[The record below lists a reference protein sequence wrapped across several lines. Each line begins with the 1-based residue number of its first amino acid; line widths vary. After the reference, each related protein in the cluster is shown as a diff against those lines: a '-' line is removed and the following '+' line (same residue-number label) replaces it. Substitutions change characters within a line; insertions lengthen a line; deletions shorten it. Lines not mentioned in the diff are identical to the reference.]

1 MIIRDLA
8 QVKNAKLHDAILLI
22 SYSGYNFERVFID
35 PLKECSIMF
44 SGNIPEHI
52 IKLFFDALTDTD
64 NYLPNVE
71 IDYSYLGKRT
81 ELFTPEFWRYE

>member
-1 MIIRDLA
+1 MIIRDLN
-8 QVKNAKLHDAILLI
+8 QIKNAKLHDACLLI
-22 SYSGYNFERVFID
+22 TYAGYEFERVFID
-35 PLKECSIMF
+35 PLKECSIIF
-44 SGNIPEHI
+44 SGNIPEDTI
-52 IKLFFDALTDTD
+52 RLFFDALTNSD